1 MNLRSDMRQK
11 NTQSNLDFDSVPTGE
26 TRQARREATESLLT
40 MHAPENPAS
49 TID

>member
-1 MNLRSDMRQK
+1 MRLK
-11 NTQSNLDFDSVPTGE
+11 NTQKILDFHSAPTSE
-26 TRQARREATESLLT
+26 ARQARREATESLLT